1 MSLIDL
7 DALKRTPLSPEP
19 YDHLITPAFVPGAA
33 LAEVVRDFPRIDAAG
48 SYPPSELEVKGAF
61 ARLLEE
67 MDGPGFRAAVE
78 EKFGLDLSGRPTM
91 FTVRGRCR
99 RSNGSVHT
107 DTESKIVSVLLYLN
121 ESWEADGGRLRVLN
135 SPDLDDVAVEAPPF
149 GGTLLVFR
157 RSERSWHGHLP
168 FEGVRRVVQMNWVTD
183 EAVVRREQTRH
194 RLTAFIKRLPF
205 ASGAGGG
212 Y

>member
-7 DALKRTPLSPEP
+7 DALKRTALSRDP
-19 YDHLITPAFVPGAA
+19 YDHLITPGFVPAPA
-33 LAEVVRDFPRIDAAG
+33 LGEVVADFPKIEAAG
-48 SYPPSELEVKGAF
+48 SYPPSELKVKGAF
-61 ARLLEE
+61 ARLLDE
-67 MDGPGFRAAVE
+67 MDGPGFRGVIE
-78 EKFGLDLSGRPTM
+78 DKFGLDLSGRPTM

-107 DTESKIVSVLLYLN
+107 DTESKIISVLLYLN

-135 SPDLDDVAVEAPPF
+135 SPDLEDVAVEVPPV
-149 GGTLLVFR
+149 GGALLVFR
-157 RSERSWHGHLP
+157 RGERSWHGHEP

-183 EAVVRREQTRH
+183 ESVVRREQNRH
-194 RLTAFIKRLPF
+194 RLTALIKRLPF
-205 ASGAGGG
+205 ASRAGGG